1 MSTFIHSYIHTC
13 KPTYKPTYTLYTYM
27 SVVYLLSAALTTLL
41 FIYLLHVCMHVCM
54 YDQINLAGLLCTSLE
69 RPNLHLQNLALE
81 KLAEDYVYSSFT
93 SAVLA
98 EKLVPQL
105 CKEACKN
112 PEASIKTQ
120 ALYIISLVTWK
131 LDESFVA
138 GNILPSLKYIVDN
151 ERTAAVS
158 MSVVGNYESIGN
170 SLGLTYIA
178 SSVLPV
184 LQVQSVLNST
194 ILYCM

>member
-1 MSTFIHSYIHTC
+1 MY
-13 KPTYKPTYTLYTYM
+13 
-27 SVVYLLSAALTTLL
+27 
-41 FIYLLHVCMHVCM
+41 VCMHVCM
-54 YDQINLAGLLCTSLE
+54 YEQINLAGLLCTSLE

-184 LQVQSVLNST
+184 LQVQSVLYYT
-194 ILYCM
+194 VCEV

>member
-1 MSTFIHSYIHTC
+1 MYVCMIRSTWLACCARLSSDPIFIYRT
-13 KPTYKPTYTLYTYM
+13 
-27 SVVYLLSAALTTLL
+27 LLSRSLQKIT
-41 FIYLLHVCMHVCM
+41 
-54 YDQINLAGLLCTSLE
+54 CTPPS
-69 RPNLHLQNLALE
+69 HLQ
-81 KLAEDYVYSSFT
+81 YSLRS
-93 SAVLA
+93 SYLSYA
-98 EKLVPQL
+98 
-105 CKEACKN
+105 
-112 PEASIKTQ
+112 KTQ

-184 LQVQSVLNST
+184 LQVQSVLYST
-194 ILYCM
+194 ILYVKCSI